1 MASSG
6 FAPSRLLLPL
16 LFLVLGSFVY
26 NLRETVDL
34 NAYMTSV
41 RDTYDASFGA
51 PPIELEH
58 SSATKK
64 TELLVNAKM
73 ELDEMEKVHRPDHG
87 SFFFG
92 SRSDE
97 ITIPDEFV
105 FEPSDDWL
113 VTNCVLCVI
122 LFLLMILFVCLWNCV
137 SRDILMRC
145 LIH

>member
-1 MASSG
+1 MASSPSRSLRTRRG
-6 FAPSRLLLPL
+6 FALSSRLLLPL

-34 NAYMTSV
+34 NAYTTSV
-41 RDTYDASFGA
+41 RDTYDASFGP

-113 VTNCVLCVI
+113 VYFVCVI
-122 LFLLMILFVCLWNCV
+122 CFYDDFVVCLELCQ
-137 SRDILMRC
+137 
-145 LIH
+145 